1 LCSKRFLGLAPFWA
15 SQSNYWVSS
24 QTTGTGS
31 LKYSY
36 PEFNGLDLGNTN
48 AVRIAIANYINRQY
62 GGGGGFS
69 PFQAGPQTSLL
80 AQPAAGDAQAPVAVA
95 AVQSAGAVAHPP
107 HSQGG
112 PQHTVHKPEHTA
124 PKPDHGKEAPS
135 VLYDWTARIHFKK
148 YELGESFAVLLFIGD
163 VPEDPAQWRTCRAL
177 CGSHHAFVN
186 SAASQCDNCRDQADI
201 VVEGFVHLNSCIA
214 ERSGL
219 SSYDPDVVSPYLKDK
234 LHWRIQAVRVF
245 PFVSCRQYL

>member
-1 LCSKRFLGLAPFWA
+1 
-15 SQSNYWVSS
+15 
-24 QTTGTGS
+24 
-31 LKYSY
+31 
-36 PEFNGLDLGNTN
+36 
-48 AVRIAIANYINRQY
+48 
-62 GGGGGFS
+62 
-69 PFQAGPQTSLL
+69 
-80 AQPAAGDAQAPVAVA
+80 VA
-95 AVQSAGAVAHPP
+95 AESADADVISS
-107 HSQGG
+107 HSQ
-112 PQHTVHKPEHTA
+112 PTAHKLEPTAQKPE
-124 PKPDHGKEAPS
+124 HGKEAPG
-135 VLYDWTARIHFKK
+135 VLHDWTARIHFKK